1 MTRTSLRACS
11 LAASLGALAA
21 CGSRGGA
28 PAEAHLSLPAGGVA
42 AVGTDVVELATVERV
57 ARAQGLSLVAA
68 RDRAVSDA
76 LLAAHA
82 RAALGDATA
91 SHARGGALA
100 RALLES
106 FSAEA
111 LRQGPPTDAEVA
123 VATESRWW
131 ELDQPPLLRTTHAV
145 VVVKK
150 PADDSAAH
158 AVADRIA
165 IAVEGAK
172 DAATFRK
179 AASAVPS
186 GGLDLRVEDLD
197 PVARDRRAVNPASPP
212 PAGSRTAQY
221 DAAFVDAAFAIPSV
235 GRSSPVVRT
244 EFGYHVILAT
254 ERVPERRTPLED
266 RRRMLEPEVLLRRAT
281 ELRDQVLRQAR
292 AGELVEVERA
302 ALELMEKIRLDP

>member
-1 MTRTSLRACS
+1 
-11 LAASLGALAA
+11 
-21 CGSRGGA
+21 
-28 PAEAHLSLPAGGVA
+28 
-42 AVGTDVVELATVERV
+42 VGIDVVDLATVERV
-57 ARAQGLSLVAA
+57 ARAQGLPLVAA

-82 RAALGDATA
+82 RASLGDVTA
-91 SHARGGALA
+91 SHARRGALA

-111 LRQGPPTDAEVA
+111 LRRGPPTDAEVA
-123 VATESRWW
+123 VATDSRWW
-131 ELDQPPLLRTTHAV
+131 ELDQPSLLRTTHAV

-150 PADDSAAH
+150 PEDDQAARGL
-158 AVADRIA
+158 ADRILV
-165 IAVEGAK
+165 AVEGTT
-172 DAATFRK
+172 DAGAFRK

-186 GGLDLRVEDLD
+186 SGLDVRVEDLD

-221 DAAFVDAAFAIPSV
+221 DAAFVEAAFAIPSI

-254 ERVPERRTPLED
+254 ERIPERRTPLED
-266 RRRMLEPEVLLRRAT
+266 RRRMLEPEVLLWRAT
-281 ELRDQVLRQAR
+281 ELRDQVLLQAR
-292 AGELVEVERA
+292 ARDLVEVERA
-302 ALELMEKIRLDP
+302 ALDLMEKIRLAP